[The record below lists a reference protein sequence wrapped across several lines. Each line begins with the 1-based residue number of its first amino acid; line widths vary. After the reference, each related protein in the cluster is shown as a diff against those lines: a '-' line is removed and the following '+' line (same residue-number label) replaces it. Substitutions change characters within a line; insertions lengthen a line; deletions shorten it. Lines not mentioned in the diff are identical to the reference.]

1 MNKEILDFAVFLTG
15 HDEETIRQMYN
26 DFVKHN
32 KNQDDLMFDY
42 WLENEPILTKEEHQ
56 QKMIELD
63 KACDFVLKNKITPN
77 MDGIY

>member
-63 KACDFVLKNKITPN
+63 KTCDFVLKNKITPN